1 MTLAILLSDP
11 ARADLVAIW
20 RHTAENWG
28 RVQARAHLSGIDGF
42 LATLAD
48 FPDMGRERRDIHP
61 PVRLHP
67 YRSHLVIYRA
77 DGLVLDV
84 LRVVH
89 NRSDW
94 RALLSD

>member
-1 MTLAILLSDP
+1 MTLAILLSDK

-20 RHTAENWG
+20 QYTADNWG
-28 RVQARAHLSGIDGF
+28 RVQARAYLSGLDGL
-42 LATLAD
+42 LAMLAD
-48 FPDMGRERRDIHP
+48 YPDVGRERREIRP

-77 DGLVLDV
+77 DGLDSDV

-94 RALLSD
+94 RALLDF